1 MSLSAA
7 WTRGQR
13 CGVQNCRSRL
23 WRTVNGQKA
32 CQNGHIRE
40 GEIDMEEDEDAFYGG
55 GGRRMTMGGGTA
67 SQMQMPSN
75 LKTES
80 TRLYGA
86 EGLALQLKCF
96 QLILKLQIKWLIEHQ
111 NAPLELEHIARGL
124 FGLYIDSADETTI
137 MSEISDGE
145 GTNSRSR
152 PSRRST
158 KKPVA
163 KLKLLSIVAISYLSC
178 CMLRL
183 PIYLYD
189 FQRWISHFRF
199 PYMQMMQLIP
209 GEMLRKLGMNVI
221 PTLRPKA
228 IPMSGQ
234 ISDVVLE
241 VSTYL
246 FDQYRV
252 EFPPTLLQPLA
263 FKMIRDLF
271 LPREY
276 LEILNFACLLTHI
289 SRDLSSRTQ
298 TATSYYIR
306 F

>member
-7 WTRGQR
+7 WTRGPR

-40 GEIDMEEDEDAFYGG
+40 GEIDMEEDEDAFFGA
-55 GGRRMTMGGGTA
+55 GGRRMTMGGGA
-67 SQMQMPSN
+67 SQMQMPGN

-124 FGLYIDSADETTI
+124 FGLYINSADETI
-137 MSEISDGE
+137 VMSEASDGE
-145 GTNSRSR
+145 RRRGRGG
-152 PSRRST
+152 PSRKST
-158 KKPVA
+158 KQPVA

-199 PYMQMMQLIP
+199 PYMQVRRLIP
-209 GEMLRKLGMNVI
+209 TEMHLNLGMHI
-221 PTLRPKA
+221 LPGLRPRTV
-228 IPMSGQ
+228 PMSGQ
-234 ISDVVLE
+234 IYDAVLE

-246 FDQYRV
+246 FNQYRV

-276 LEILNFACLLTHI
+276 QKFFNFDSLLTCA
-289 SRDLSSRTQ
+289 SRDISSRNQ
-298 TATSYYIR
+298 TVASYYVR